1 MSLNDNNRQTGKM
14 VERVQKRKPRAF
26 TELYQSYYP
35 ELCSYISMRSG
46 LEASRVEDIAQEV
59 FIQVF
64 KKIDQ
69 LKKPENF
76 TVWMYQIAN
85 RALLNNLRSDQRH
98 NLPTY
103 GDFDRDGL
111 TVADA
116 SPLPEDLV
124 VDRERNA
131 LVRDCMD
138 KLSEP
143 QRSVLN
149 LYYGAGLDAPEIARI
164 RNNTAGTVRNQL
176 MAARRNLKMLLEQE
190 RQGELLRGTA
200 AIPGAVIAATGK
212 PGLMRRL
219 IMRISTGNS
228 GAGGAATSTSL
239 PVTAKLAVGAATLA
253 MMFGAGG
260 VSLAPAHQP
269 VAATPRSQTVRQAEP
284 LESCPIEAPGP
295 TSVAAPVTAVAQ
307 VAEAPAVETPAPSQP
322 AQPQPAPQP
331 APPVERAAPVITL
344 AQSHVYTT
352 VGTVLSPEQILMKAG
367 AQATDADG
375 ALLPVELVGYDP
387 GVFQAAGTYAM
398 TVIARDSQGNK
409 AWSRVVFVEVR

>member
-1 MSLNDNNRQTGKM
+1 M
-14 VERVQKRKPRAF
+14 VERVQKGKPRAF

-35 ELCSYISMRSG
+35 ELCSYISSRSG

-59 FIQVF
+59 FIQVY
-64 KKIDQ
+64 KKLDQ

-98 NLPTY
+98 NLPTS

-131 LVRDCMD
+131 LVRDCME

-149 LYYGAGLDAPEIARI
+149 LYYGAGLDAPEIAQI

-176 MAARRNLKMLLEQE
+176 MAARRNLKELLEQE

-200 AIPGAVIAATGK
+200 VIPGAVVATTGK
-212 PGLMRRL
+212 PGLMKRL
-219 IMRISTGNS
+219 IARITTGFSNSGSS
-228 GAGGAATSTSL
+228 GAGGASASTGLSA
-239 PVTAKLAVGAATLA
+239 TAKVAMGAATLA
-253 MMFGAGG
+253 MALGAGG
-260 VSLAPAHQP
+260 VSLAPADQP
-269 VAATPRSQTVRQAEP
+269 TPPVSRPQSVSKVVP
-284 LESCPIEAPGP
+284 LESCPVTAADQKPVATAQQTP
-295 TSVAAPVTAVAQ
+295 VATDPQVAAAPVV
-307 VAEAPAVETPAPSQP
+307 EAPAAPTT
-322 AQPQPAPQP
+322 PQPAAP
-331 APPVERAAPVITL
+331 APAPAPAPRPDPVITL
-344 AQSHVYTT
+344 AQSHIYTT
-352 VGTVLSPEQILMKAG
+352 VGVALSPQQILMKAG

-375 ALLPVELVGYDP
+375 ALIPVELVGYDS
-387 GVFQAAGTYAM
+387 GVFRAAGTYAM